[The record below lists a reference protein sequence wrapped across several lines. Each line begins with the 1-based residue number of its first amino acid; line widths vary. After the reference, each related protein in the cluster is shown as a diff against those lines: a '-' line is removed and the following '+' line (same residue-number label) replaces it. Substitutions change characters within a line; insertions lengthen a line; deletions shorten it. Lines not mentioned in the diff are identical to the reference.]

1 MSPFFSDKFV
11 LILQTDFFSFVGQ
24 METATSI
31 FKGKVSLSAHE
42 TTDTFI
48 PSQRIIRIRIRY
60 PQFMASLKERKPSI
74 LDSELEGTCSSGYG
88 KIFGEA

>member
-1 MSPFFSDKFV
+1 
-11 LILQTDFFSFVGQ
+11 

-60 PQFMASLKERKPSI
+60 PQFMVSLKERKPSN
-74 LDSELEGTCSSGYG
+74 LDSELEGTCSSGYE
-88 KIFGEA
+88 KNFGEAEQNDVGCLFSSLFS